1 MNQFDA
7 VLMDMCVF
15 FLVHGFA
22 SQKKRRDR
30 KERER
35 ERLFSL
41 TKRIKKKPKI
51 FKNIFRRMPGIGGVE
66 ATRQLRA
73 LGHAVPIVALT
84 ANASERDRD
93 ECMEANFDGFL
104 SKPVTRDRLAEALVL
119 AISGRA
125 RFQDE
130 VVVYGS
136 GAIGMGLGF

>member
-1 MNQFDA
+1 
-7 VLMDMCVF
+7 
-15 FLVHGFA
+15 
-22 SQKKRRDR
+22 
-30 KERER
+30 
-35 ERLFSL
+35 
-41 TKRIKKKPKI
+41 
-51 FKNIFRRMPGIGGVE
+51 MPGIGGVE
-66 ATRQLRA
+66 ATRRLRS

-136 GAIGMGLGF
+136 GAIGMGLGV